1 MGLCSEGVGGRGTK
15 GERKDEEKGS
25 QGIRERKKMER
36 VGVEKSQKVSK
47 RDEGQR

>member
-25 QGIRERKKMER
+25 QGIRERKKNGESR
-36 VGVEKSQKVSK
+36 SREVSK
-47 RDEGQR
+47 GQQER